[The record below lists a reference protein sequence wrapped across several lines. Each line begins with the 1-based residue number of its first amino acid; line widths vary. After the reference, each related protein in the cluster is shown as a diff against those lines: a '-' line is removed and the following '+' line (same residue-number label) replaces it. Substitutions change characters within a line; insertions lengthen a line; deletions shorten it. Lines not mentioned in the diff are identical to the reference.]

1 MVGLIASEVGLGFSL
16 TGTEVAVSDA
26 AVFSTIVGGG
36 LSVGTVVGSG
46 VLPHATSSKMDVR
59 IKTNF
64 MNGRLMDN
72 AILFESECFA

>member
-16 TGTEVAVSDA
+16 TGTEVAVSDE

-36 LSVGTVVGSG
+36 LSVGAVVGSG

-64 MNGRLMDN
+64 MNGCLMDN
-72 AILFESECFA
+72 AILFESEWFA